1 MSSATIQQHT
11 PFSFNPPSDP
21 QVQRVP
27 LWNRRLQRKVAGNA
41 APMRKNLKK
50 YLTPNFLEQHPDSF
64 TNQGAA
70 FAQSTT
76 TSTYPTSYGWSAQ
89 YATSKFERSVC
100 FDLAASH
107 LSSVRFESPATH
119 QTPPSPR
126 HHCPR
131 RYGSLHPPDLSPWT
145 PRWLASTH
153 AWPASNKSQ
162 PQSWSRSNP

>member
-41 APMRKNLKK
+41 APMRKNLSE
-50 YLTPNFLEQHPDSF
+50 YLSKHPDCAVYDHQDLPPNFLEQHPDYF

-76 TSTYPTSYGWSAQ
+76 TSTAHPTSYGWSAQ

-131 RYGSLHPPDLSPWT
+131 RY
-145 PRWLASTH
+145 
-153 AWPASNKSQ
+153 
-162 PQSWSRSNP
+162 